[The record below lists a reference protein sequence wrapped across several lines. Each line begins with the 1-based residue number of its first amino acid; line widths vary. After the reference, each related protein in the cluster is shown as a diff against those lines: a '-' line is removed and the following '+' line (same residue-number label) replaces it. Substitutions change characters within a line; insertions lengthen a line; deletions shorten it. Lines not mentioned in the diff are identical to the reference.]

1 VSATATR
8 DRVTPAAGGGIH
20 TDSRESARS
29 VLRRG
34 VALSPELARGLPV
47 TLLLALLSTAGRVLV
62 PVTVQQTID
71 RGIRGTAGARPGLVL
86 VLAGLAALGL
96 VVTTVA
102 AYAANR
108 RIFRSTEAGLATL
121 RTKAFRHVH
130 DLSVLSQNTEQRG
143 ALVARV
149 TSDVDTIST
158 FVQWGGLLLVTSAG
172 QLFVASVLMAIYS
185 WPLAVLVWVCFLPLL
200 LGLRAL
206 QRIVSRAY
214 AQVRERVGEMLGAV
228 SESVVGAD
236 TIRAYAVERRTQE
249 RIDTAVQAHAR
260 TAIRAQRMVALSF
273 SSGVLVSGLVVA
285 AVVGVGT
292 WLGVAGRLTL
302 GELVAFLFLVQLFT
316 GPVQIGTEVLNEL
329 QNAAAGWRRVLAVLD
344 TPADVADPGER
355 GVELPRGPI
364 SVRFDHVRFA
374 YPGGPDVLRDVDL
387 DLPPRARVA
396 VVGETGSGKTTLAKL
411 LTRLMDPTGG
421 RVLVDGVDLRDVRF
435 SSLRER
441 VVLVPQEGFLVDDTL
456 RANIAWGREHRG
468 DAGGGADT
476 VGPVDGAGRD
486 QVVLAL
492 TELGLLEWAEQLPH
506 GLDTQVGQRGEAL
519 SAGERQLVALARAYL
534 ADPDL
539 LVLDEATSAVDPA
552 TEVRLQRALDGAT
565 RGRTSVAIAHRLSTA
580 EAADLVVVVEAG
592 EVVDVGPHR
601 ELVHRS
607 PVYRRL
613 HASWAAQQRPGVP
626 AAAGLA
632 GADGRIDA

>member
-1 VSATATR
+1 MTATATR
-8 DRVTPAAGGGIH
+8 EPARTPVGGGIH
-20 TDSRESARS
+20 IDSRESARA

-34 VALSPELARGLPV
+34 VAFSPELARGLPV
-47 TLLLALLSTAGRVLV
+47 TLLLALLSSAGRVLV
-62 PVTVQQTID
+62 PVAVQQTID
-71 RGIRGTAGARPGLVL
+71 RGIRGAAGPRPGLVL
-86 VLAGLAALGL
+86 VMTGLAALGL

-149 TSDVDTIST
+149 TTDVDTIST
-158 FVQWGGLLLVTSAG
+158 FVQWGGLLLVTSSA
-172 QLFVASVLMAIYS
+172 QLLVATLLMAIYS
-185 WPLAVLVWVCFLPLL
+185 WPLALLVWICFLPLL
-200 LGLRAL
+200 LGFRTL

-214 AQVRERVGEMLGAV
+214 AQVRERVGEMLGAI

-236 TIRAYAVERRTQE
+236 TIRAYAVEHRTQQ
-249 RIDTAVQAHAR
+249 RIDTAVQAHASS
-260 TAIRAQRMVALSF
+260 AIRAQRLVALSF
-273 SSGVLVSGLVVA
+273 STGVLVSGLTVA

-292 WLGVAGRLTL
+292 WLGVTGRLTL

-329 QNAAAGWRRVLAVLD
+329 QNASAGWRRVLAVLD
-344 TPADVADPGER
+344 TPADVADPADR

-456 RANIAWGREHRG
+456 RANIAWGSDHR
-468 DAGGGADT
+468 ADPARA
-476 VGPVDGAGRD
+476 VQRDVAGRD
-486 QVVLAL
+486 EVLLAL

-601 ELVHRS
+601 DLVQRS

-613 HASWAAQQRPGVP
+613 HASWAAQQRPSVP
-626 AAAGLA
+626 AVAAGA
-632 GADGRIDA
+632 GGPGPDGRIDA